1 MPAAVILGTQRP
13 TTHEIVMG
21 NPMLEQPAE
30 GWDVLIERLWLPH
43 PTWIRR
49 GMVREGPAPEG
60 GTFIVQDIRPL
71 EWLAGCPVVQVISH
85 GIALQGEGKDYKLE
99 GSGSISEDLS
109 LASGL
114 YLTPTIWREGY
125 YRVTKLWVALNADS
139 EAPLD
144 AHINV
149 SYLPPSTF
157 GLPTNTW
164 AMAWVSAT
172 NWTAYGWRGESRTV
186 QKLPGSPAGLVTD
199 TWLYDPGNDDRDGV
213 SSGIIYL

>member
-1 MPAAVILGTQRP
+1 MSRVIAIGTQPP
-13 TTHEIVMG
+13 TDREIAIG
-21 NPMLEQPAE
+21 CPELEQPS
-30 GWDVLIERLWLPH
+30 GGFDVLKERLWLPH
-43 PTWIRR
+43 PFWLRR
-49 GMVREGPAPEG
+49 GQLRDGPSPEG
-60 GTFIVQDIRPL
+60 GTFIIQDLQTVDYKGGRPI
-71 EWLAGCPVVQVISH
+71 VDVISH

-99 GSGSISEDLS
+99 ASGGISEDLS

-125 YRVTKLWVALNADS
+125 YRVTKLWVALNADE

-157 GLPTNTW
+157 GLPINTW
-164 AMAWVSAT
+164 AIAWVSAT
-172 NWTAYGWRGESRTV
+172 NWIAHGWRGESRTV

-199 TWLYDPGNDDRDGV
+199 TWLYDPGNNDRDGV